1 MAVIRESAGAKRGA
15 EEASTMIGFYP
26 IYPAN
31 AQGGF
36 LPDHIQRKAFARA
49 WRFLTIT

>member
-1 MAVIRESAGAKRGA
+1 
-15 EEASTMIGFYP
+15 MIGFCP

-36 LPDHIQRKAFARA
+36 LPDHIQRKAFARCMA
-49 WRFLTIT
+49 S